1 MHTLRDDSVT
11 VRVSEASAIDQEIT
25 RARVQPG
32 DAGSDRA
39 AQSRIQARLF
49 GELPA
54 APQIGRFVV
63 LNKIGAGGLGIVY
76 AAYDPKLDRRVAI
89 KLVSRPDLG
98 RQDLELDTQRVLR
111 EAQALARLSHPHVV
125 AVHEVGEHDDR
136 LFIAMELVEGTT
148 LAEWGKLGHDW
159 RTALGPLLDAARGL
173 AAAHRAGIVHRDFK
187 PANVIVGHDGRAR
200 VLDFGL
206 ARGATAT
213 GGATPPSASALDL
226 QLTQSGTLMGTPAY
240 LAPEQWNGAGV
251 DARADQWAFCVTALE
266 VLWGRR
272 PFIAADSLALR
283 TRVLAG
289 ELDKS
294 SPRRSIP
301 QALERVLLQGL
312 AVDPAERH
320 PDMERLIAGLERV
333 VKPPRHLVRW
343 GLLGL
348 GLLVIGAGV
357 GVGVSKGARA
367 SVDTGAIEEVVAA
380 ARAAADEG
388 HFVYPPSDAPDADT
402 AYAKLIALEAMSG
415 DGAELAHEQAAA
427 LRGEFSGALV
437 ELGDAYWAREDARP
451 FAIDF
456 YAAAL
461 LFDPEHAHARERA
474 AVTTGELALLR
485 QRALAHD
492 FTPSELGVADALV
505 ALAEPDAEA
514 RERKLDN
521 VVAKG
526 GDSLAA
532 STAERL
538 RRIGGTR
545 AKPKRPSAS
554 TSTTPTIASATPP
567 STPAAKP
574 TPASTPVVAAPVAR
588 NPAAAKALVTEA
600 RGDLR
605 AGRFADAN
613 KTLHR
618 ALALDAGSHAALSA
632 LSDLAFEQGRYAEAA
647 EHARRAI
654 ALAPKRAD
662 YRMQLG
668 DAYFKVLRYDD
679 ARTAYE
685 KAKSLGSKQAAAALK
700 RIDERLGAG

>member
-1 MHTLRDDSVT
+1 MTTLIDDGVTLRVADP
-11 VRVSEASAIDQEIT
+11 IDQEVT
-25 RARVQPG
+25 RARVMPS
-32 DAGSDRA
+32 DAA
-39 AQSRIQARLF
+39 AQSRIEARLF
-49 GELPA
+49 GELPS

-89 KLVSRPDLG
+89 KLVHR
-98 RQDLELDTQRVLR
+98 RQDFELDTQRVLR

-148 LAEWGKLGHDW
+148 LAEWGKASHDW

-173 AAAHRAGIVHRDFK
+173 AVAHRAGIVHRDFK
-187 PANVIVGHDGRAR
+187 PANVMIGHDGRAR

-206 ARGATAT
+206 ARGATSAS
-213 GGATPPSASALDL
+213 GPAPSTSALDL

-240 LAPEQWNGAGV
+240 LAPEQWLGAAV
-251 DARADQWAFCVTALE
+251 DARADQFSFCITALE

-289 ELDKS
+289 ELDKA

-301 QALERVLLQGL
+301 QSVERILLQGL
-312 AVDPAERH
+312 AVDPAQRH
-320 PDMERLIAGLERV
+320 ADMEKLIAGLEREV
-333 VKPPRHLVRW
+333 RPPRHLFRW
-343 GLLGL
+343 GLLGV
-348 GLLVIGAGV
+348 GLLVVGAIAGV
-357 GVGVSKGARA
+357 GMSMGARA
-367 SVDTGAIEEVVAA
+367 SVDTGAIEALAA
-380 ARAAADEG
+380 DARAAASAG
-388 HFVYPPSDAPDADT
+388 HYVYPPSDAPDADT
-402 AYAKLIALEAMSG
+402 AYAKVVALEAMSG
-415 DGAELAHEQAAA
+415 SELAHEQATA
-427 LRGEFSGALV
+427 LRDEFAGALV

-461 LFDPEHAHARERA
+461 LFDPDQAQARERA

-485 QRALAHD
+485 QRALSHD
-492 FTPSELGVADALV
+492 FTPGELGVADALV
-505 ALAEPDAEA
+505 ALAEPDAET
-514 RERKLDN
+514 RERKLDK
-521 VVAKG
+521 VVAKET
-526 GDSLAA
+526 LAA

-538 RRIGGTR
+538 HRLGS
-545 AKPKRPSAS
+545 AKKPKKVAAAPAPAAA
-554 TSTTPTIASATPP
+554 PTIAATPTP
-567 STPAAKP
+567 APTPAA
-574 TPASTPVVAAPVAR
+574 AAAPAPKR
-588 NPAAAKALVTEA
+588 SPAEAKALVAEA
-600 RGDLR
+600 RTDLR
-605 AGRFADAN
+605 AGRFAEAN

-618 ALALDAGSHAALSA
+618 ALAFDASSHAAFSA

-647 EHARRAI
+647 EHARKAI

-668 DAYFKVLRYDD
+668 DAYFKVLRYAD
-679 ARTAYE
+679 ARGAYE
-685 KAKSLGSKQAAAALK
+685 KAKSLGSKSAPAALK
-700 RIDERLGAG
+700 KIDERLGG